1 MNKLILI
8 MIIAVCSVSNV
19 FAGPHSIRPEFRIPR
34 RVPVKHAPVNH
45 HHHRHHHHHH
55 HHRHHLTPYVVGALT
70 GLAITRAIAYPTPV
84 VVQQPIVVRPTKTVV
99 WEDGHYEDQVQP
111 NGTIVRIW
119 VPGRYVERIIT
130 Q

>member
-8 MIIAVCSVSNV
+8 MIIAVYSISNL
-19 FAGPHSIRPEFRIPR
+19 FAGPPSIRPAFRIPR
-34 RVPVKHAPVNH
+34 RVPVRRAPV
-45 HHHRHHHHHH
+45 HHHHHH

-70 GLAITRAIAYPTPV
+70 GLAITKAIASPAPI

-99 WEDGHYEDQVQP
+99 WEDGHYEDQVQA
-111 NGTIVRIW
+111 NGTIIRVW

>member
-1 MNKLILI
+1 MKLI
-8 MIIAVCSVSNV
+8 MIALISCIIGNTYARPRPMPRIVHR
-19 FAGPHSIRPEFRIPR
+19 PPIR
-34 RVPVKHAPVNH
+34 
-45 HHHRHHHHHH
+45 HHHH

-70 GLAITRAIAYPTPV
+70 GLAITRAITSPALI

-99 WEDGHYEDQVQP
+99 WEDGHYEDQVQA

>member
-8 MIIAVCSVSNV
+8 TIIVSCVVSNL
-19 FAGPHSIRPEFRIPR
+19 FARPHSIRPTVHVSRH
-34 RVPVKHAPVNH
+34 VPVRHAPV
-45 HHHRHHHHHH
+45 HHHH

-70 GLAITRAIAYPTPV
+70 GLAITKAIAAPAPII
-84 VVQQPIVVRPTKTVV
+84 VQQPIVVRPTKTVV
-99 WEDGHYEDQVQP
+99 WEDGHYEDQVQA
-111 NGTIVRIW
+111 NGTIIRVW